1 MPRPKLFE
9 GRSISVRLSE
19 EDEAL
24 FQAEKDRR
32 RGISDSALAR
42 ELIDEALRARTQRSP

>member
-9 GRSISVRLSE
+9 GRAISVRLSV

-24 FQAEKDRR
+24 FRAEKDRR

-42 ELIDEALRARTQRSP
+42 ELIGAALRT